1 MVIEVRRSRVG
12 ITLVCFW
19 VTHLG
24 GLPESFMK
32 YYCVSSQHSEL
43 VVGKKNLRQLDFVN
57 ISIVQFYVI
66 VVHLCSNILPNNC
79 APSQRTSTVL
89 SQKET
94 STVSYPLTLDT
105 SLVIRELLHFIEY

>member
-1 MVIEVRRSRVG
+1 
-12 ITLVCFW
+12 VCFW

-32 YYCVSSQHSEL
+32 YYCVPSQHSEL
-43 VVGKKNLRQLDFVN
+43 VVGKNNLRQLDFVN

-66 VVHLCSNILPNNC
+66 VVHLCSNILSNNC
-79 APSQRTSTVL
+79 ASSQRTSIVL

-105 SLVIRELLHFIEY
+105 SLVRRELLHFIEY